1 MESLGNVSRFVTIYG
16 VWIYY
21 SITKKLSLVKEY
33 LDLIFVAS
41 DINQLAAYFDKVYF
55 CSKVWKSRIK
65 NVTFE
70 ISLIL
75 MIFVV

>member
-21 SITKKLSLVKEY
+21 TITKKLSLVKEY

-41 DINQLAAYFDKVYF
+41 DINQLADYFDKVYF
-55 CSKVWKSRIK
+55 AVRYGNPKSKMLHLK
-65 NVTFE
+65 
-70 ISLIL
+70 
-75 MIFVV
+75 